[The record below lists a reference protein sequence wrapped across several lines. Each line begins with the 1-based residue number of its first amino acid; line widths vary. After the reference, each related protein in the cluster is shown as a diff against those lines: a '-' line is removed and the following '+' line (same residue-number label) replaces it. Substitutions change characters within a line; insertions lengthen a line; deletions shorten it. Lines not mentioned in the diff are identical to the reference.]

1 MSLRRQVCCLP
12 LHINAPKDHVWISE
26 DVLDSA
32 MHRFAHGKIP
42 RRHVGLA
49 PGPLEAQKRATK
61 RRMVNLAQVGG
72 GADFDPSVLRGLGAP
87 KRAEWKWQA
96 PTPALPQKLEGT
108 WKLVVSICL
117 LLC

>member
-12 LHINAPKDHVWISE
+12 LHINAQKNHVWISE
-26 DVLDSA
+26 DVDSA
-32 MHRFAHGKIP
+32 MHRFAHGKVQ

-87 KRAEWKWQA
+87 KHAEWKWQG
-96 PTPALPQKLEGT
+96 PTPAIPQKMEGT
-108 WKLVVSICL
+108 
-117 LLC
+117 